1 MSYSTEKLKYLFI
14 VVPLNMVGKEEILLS
29 NIQEYFSSAEQS
41 LREKRNNVAATL
53 FFKAICA
60 AIDLFLFQKEGV
72 VPSSHTDRF
81 RIVQQKYPEIYDLLD
96 RDFPFY
102 QNSYS
107 QKMSLEAVEVLKEDA
122 QKITARIKRR
132 EKR

>member
-1 MSYSTEKLKYLFI
+1 
-14 VVPLNMVGKEEILLS
+14 MVGKEEILLS

-41 LREKRNNVAATL
+41 LREKRYNVAATL